1 MIGVD
6 FPKIEFELFGMQLL
20 EPMALITDSILG
32 ILGVFLA
39 YKISKIKSALLFYK
53 YWKLFFLLFGIGA
66 FVGGLGHAFYN
77 QWSFYGKIPS
87 WLFGPV
93 SIYFAEKAMI
103 SSHWDNGKKKVFNK
117 IADSKLILVYIAWVL
132 ILFFGNEDKVS
143 TQPFLP
149 IAINTILGLLTFV
162 GYLGFKY
169 TEKFSAKFKFFWLGV
184 LILIPTAFIFLL
196 KINVHQWFDKN
207 DMSHILMML
216 AVVYF
221 YLGVKKV
228 SEGLK
233 QKN

>member
-77 QWSFYGKIPS
+77 LWSFYGKIPS

-117 IADSKLILVYIAWVL
+117 IADSKLILVYIAWAL

>member
-32 ILGVFLA
+32 VLGVFLA
-39 YKISKIKSALLFYK
+39 YKISKIKSPLLFYK

-87 WLFGPV
+87 WLFGPI

-103 SSHWDNGKKKVFNK
+103 SSHWDENIKKIFNR
-117 IADSKLILVYIAWVL
+117 ISDSKLILVYIAWAL

-149 IAINTILGLLTFV
+149 VAINTILGLLTFV

-169 TEKFSAKFKFFWLGV
+169 TEKFSSKFKFFWLGV

-207 DMSHILMML
+207 DMSHVLMML
-216 AVVYF
+216 ALVYF

-233 QKN
+233 QNN